1 MRPVA
6 VIPMND
12 PEGVLFP
19 HLETITPLLKR
30 LFARLFVSV
39 PLPTQQALPHYME
52 WLKTDDFFHAIYHQN
67 DLAIGD
73 DFLTLYAQ
81 AALVCDPDQLLH
93 LCFIDR
99 LAYALQSEHRA
110 AFMADVQAVKP
121 AETPLIWQ
129 RSARAWQ
136 THPRNYRDIE
146 QMATKAG
153 EWLFGKSLDFAWCHL
168 VIPARRLREVVP
180 MVKNRDMSF
189 FAEIILAIR
198 EEVAARD
205 VDWLSWED
213 PFINSRD
220 GQALKMARESSL
232 AESRK
237 RLAYVIPILRLLERA
252 ARSGN

>member
-12 PEGVLFP
+12 AGGVMFP

-30 LFARLFVSV
+30 LFERLFLSV
-39 PLPTQQALPHYME
+39 PFPTQQALPHYMD
-52 WLKTDDFFHAIYHQN
+52 WLKADDFFHVIYHQN

-110 AFMADVQAVKP
+110 AFMADAEAIEP
-121 AETPLIWQ
+121 AQTPLLFQ
-129 RSARAWQ
+129 RSEQAWQ
-136 THPRNYRDIE
+136 THPRNYCEIE

-153 EWLFGKSLDFAWCHL
+153 EWLFDKSLDFAWCHL
-168 VIPARRLREVVP
+168 VIPARRLRVVIP
-180 MVKNRDMSF
+180 MVRNRDMSF

-198 EEVAARD
+198 EEVVTRD

-213 PFINSRD
+213 PFINSCD
-220 GQALKMARESSL
+220 GQVLKMARENSIT
-232 AESRK
+232 ESRK
-237 RLAYVIPILRLLERA
+237 RLAYVIPMLRLLERA
-252 ARSGN
+252 AGSG

>member
-12 PEGVLFP
+12 PEGMMFP
-19 HLETITPLLKR
+19 HLETITPLLKG

-39 PLPTQQALPHYME
+39 PLPTQQALPHYMD
-52 WLKTDDFFHAIYHQN
+52 WLKADDFFHVIYHQN
-67 DLAIGD
+67 LIAIGD

-110 AFMADVQAVKP
+110 DFMADILAIKP
-121 AETPLIWQ
+121 AQTPLIWQ
-129 RSARAWQ
+129 RSERAWQ

-180 MVKNRDMSF
+180 IVKNRDLSF

-198 EEVAARD
+198 KEVVTRD

-213 PFINSRD
+213 PFVNSWD
-220 GQALKMARESSL
+220 GQALKTARENSI

-237 RLAYVIPILRLLERA
+237 RLAYVIPTLRLLERA
-252 ARSGN
+252 AQSG

>member
-1 MRPVA
+1 MQPVA

-12 PEGVLFP
+12 PEGVMFP
-19 HLETITPLLKR
+19 HLEAITPLLKR

-52 WLKTDDFFHAIYHQN
+52 WLKTDDFFYVIYHQN
-67 DLAIGD
+67 DVAIGD

-81 AALVCDPDQLLH
+81 AALVCDPDQILH

-99 LAYALQSEHRA
+99 LAYALQSEHRT
-110 AFMADVQAVKP
+110 AFMADVQAVKL
-121 AETPLIWQ
+121 AETPLICQ

-136 THPRNYRDIE
+136 THPLNYRDIE

-180 MVKNRDMSF
+180 TVKNRDMSF
-189 FAEIILAIR
+189 FAEMILAVR
-198 EEVAARD
+198 EDAVTKD

-213 PFINSRD
+213 PFINSCD
-220 GQALKMARESSL
+220 AQALKIARENSL

-237 RLAYVIPILRLLERA
+237 RLAYIIPMLQLLDRA
-252 ARSGN
+252 AQSG

>member
-1 MRPVA
+1 
-6 VIPMND
+6 
-12 PEGVLFP
+12 
-19 HLETITPLLKR
+19 
-30 LFARLFVSV
+30 
-39 PLPTQQALPHYME
+39 ME
-52 WLKTDDFFHAIYHQN
+52 WLKTDNFFHAICHQ
-67 DLAIGD
+67 DVVAIGD

-110 AFMADVQAVKP
+110 AFMADVQAIKL
-121 AETPLIWQ
+121 AQTPLLCQ

-168 VIPARRLREVVP
+168 VISARRLREVVP

-189 FAEIILAIR
+189 FAEMILAVR
-198 EEVAARD
+198 EDIDTKD

-213 PFINSRD
+213 PFINSCD
-220 GQALKMARESSL
+220 AQALKIARENSL

-237 RLAYVIPILRLLERA
+237 RLAYVIPMLQLLHRTA
-252 ARSGN
+252 QSS